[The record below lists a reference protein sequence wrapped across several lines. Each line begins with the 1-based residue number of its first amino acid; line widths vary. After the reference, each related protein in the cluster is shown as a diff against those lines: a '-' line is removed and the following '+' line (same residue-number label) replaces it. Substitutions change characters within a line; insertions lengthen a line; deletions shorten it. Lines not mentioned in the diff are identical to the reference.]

1 MNAFE
6 ARGEAMSLAAEGQ
19 RQIALALAGW
29 LKTTFSKAFRRLAPH
44 QAATGT
50 ASRD

>member
-6 ARGEAMSLAAEGQ
+6 ARGEAMVLAAEGQ
-19 RQIALALAGW
+19 RQIALALAEW
-29 LKTTFSKAFRRLAPH
+29 VKTTFSKVFGRLAPQ
-44 QAATGT
+44 QAA